1 MTMIP
6 LNSWSIDWISLKSAW
21 PIWNSSS
28 SSGEG
33 ASPPFSLPSPISAQL
48 LQQLQRQSLDQMQEI
63 AQGYQRYQRHR
74 QAAQPKAPE
83 QGAPSNTNNAVAS
96 RLSQLLWHSHD
107 MRLLAPADQSMQAK
121 GNRPAVLLIP
131 SLVNR
136 AGIFDLQSDTVEDST
151 GDPGGKSFIAFLQR
165 AGVTPLL
172 LDWGVPQPSQ
182 ADWGL
187 QAYVQQGLLPALAAA
202 GQWLG
207 RPPALLGYCM
217 GGNLA
222 LAAAQLAPSL
232 LSRLILLA
240 TPWNF
245 HAGDGLRYGQQVQ
258 AIWPWLEDQLARHN
272 QLPTAA
278 LQIMLL
284 ARDPMA
290 VMDKFRRAGQLDGQA
305 WQDFVA
311 VEDWLN
317 DGVPLTAPV
326 ARETLQGWFVNNQPQ
341 RGQWTIAGQP
351 IVAGHLTHPLLLVV
365 AARDKLVPPASAL
378 SLANDQRNAKILM
391 ANTGHLGLM
400 ASRQVIPQVWQPIV
414 DWL

>member
-1 MTMIP
+1 MTMMP
-6 LNSWSIDWISLKSAW
+6 YNGWPIDWISLSNGW
-21 PIWNSSS
+21 RDWNSSS
-28 SSGEG
+28 GQG
-33 ASPPFSLPSPISAQL
+33 ASPPLSLPPPMSAQL
-48 LQQLQRQSLDQMQEI
+48 LQQMQRQSVDQMQQV
-63 AQGYQRYQRHR
+63 AQGYQRYR
-74 QAAQPKAPE
+74 QASQQKRQQRGSSQKAGNG
-83 QGAPSNTNNAVAS
+83 GAAAKLA
-96 RLSQLLWHSHD
+96 RLLWQSHD
-107 MRLLAPADQSMQAK
+107 MRLLAPAEQGVQGGSH
-121 GNRPAVLLIP
+121 RPAVLIVP

-136 AGIFDLQSDTVEDST
+136 AGIFDLQSDAPEGST
-151 GDPGGKSFIAFLQR
+151 GDPGGKSFIAFLQQ

-172 LDWGVPQPSQ
+172 LDWGVPQPAQ

-187 QAYVQQGLLPALAAA
+187 DAYVQQGLLPALAAA

-222 LAAAQLAPSL
+222 LAAALLAPAL

-245 HAGDGLRYGQQVQ
+245 HGGDGLKYGQQVQ
-258 AIWPWLEDQLARHN
+258 AIWPWIEDQLARHH

-278 LQIMLL
+278 LQLMLL

-290 VMDKFRRAGQLDGQA
+290 VMDKFRRASQLDGQA

-326 ARETLQGWFVNNQPQ
+326 ARETLQGWFVQNQPAI
-341 RGQWTIAGQP
+341 GQWQIAERP
-351 IVAGHLTHPLLLVV
+351 MVAAHLTHPLLLVV

-378 SLANDQRNAKILM
+378 SLADDQRNAKILM